1 VRLLTH
7 LWELGW
13 LGHMLCWDLQGL
25 SPYGSTDS
33 LFPCWVDWC
42 RGPWTQDFLSP
53 AAPSPPPPPP
63 YLLHTAHCTLPSR
76 CGSRGTEHLVAWRA
90 HSGFLNSGL
99 QVWCTHNEFRNSGH
113 EITAPGAMG
122 KEGRKAFAE
131 MERATTDC
139 CMCSLSYLW
148 LLLHQLALFWRSRQ
162 VKVRAVP
169 LSQPQVPRGLV
180 WGEHTL
186 SNH

>member
-1 VRLLTH
+1 MAWPHALLRSSGLKS
-7 LWELGW
+7 LWKHRFSISLLGGLVQRALNSGFLEPSCS
-13 LGHMLCWDLQGL
+13 LG
-25 SPYGSTDS
+25 
-33 LFPCWVDWC
+33 
-42 RGPWTQDFLSP
+42 
-53 AAPSPPPPPP
+53 APP
-63 YLLHTAHCTLPSR
+63 YLLHTAHCTRPSR

-148 LLLHQLALFWRSRQ
+148 LLLHQLALF
-162 VKVRAVP
+162 
-169 LSQPQVPRGLV
+169 
-180 WGEHTL
+180 
-186 SNH
+186 